1 MKITDITL
9 TLFTWSNLPKIS
21 YGAHAAGGG
30 ETKMGLLAIETD
42 EGVTGHAFL
51 GSATPEEFLFFIG
64 EAEGHGHG
72 PMVST

>member
-9 TLFTWSNLPKIS
+9 TLFAWKDLPKIS

-30 ETKMGLLAIETD
+30 ETRMGLLAIETD

-51 GSATPEEFLFFIG
+51 GSATNGGTP
-64 EAEGHGHG
+64 G
-72 PMVST
+72 PAGPRTLLATAQKSG